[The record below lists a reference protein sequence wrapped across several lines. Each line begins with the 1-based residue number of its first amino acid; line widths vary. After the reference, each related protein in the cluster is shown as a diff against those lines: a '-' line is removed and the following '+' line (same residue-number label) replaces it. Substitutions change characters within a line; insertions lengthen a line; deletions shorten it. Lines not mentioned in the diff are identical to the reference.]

1 MNKPS
6 SSYGVQICAILLSLQ
21 NRYQQIRTQF
31 VTITRCSRFLLRPRT
46 RVSVALKEVPGDK

>member
-21 NRYQQIRTQF
+21 NRYQQIRTPF
-31 VTITRCSRFLLRPRT
+31 VTITRSFPFLLRPRP
-46 RVSVALKEVPGDK
+46 RVSVALKEEPGDK